1 MANYSDLSTLAITLQ
16 EGILHITIQRPEVL
30 NALNQQ
36 VLQDI
41 SRAFHLLDADAEV
54 QSVIITGSGHKA
66 FAAGA
71 DISEIQALDAAQAE
85 AFSRNG
91 HSIFNQ
97 IEQCR
102 KPVIA
107 AVNGFALGGGCELA
121 MACHLRVAAEN
132 AKFGQPEVNL
142 GLIAGYGGTQRL
154 PRLIG
159 RGKALELLLTSDML
173 TATQALE
180 LGLVNYVVTQQE
192 LIEKATEILKKI
204 MSKSPYAI
212 AETIRAVN
220 AAGTDAG
227 YTAEA
232 EAFKN
237 TAASQDGKEGTAAFL
252 EKRAANFKKL
262 S

>member
-1 MANYSDLSTLAITLQ
+1 MANYSDLSTLNITLQ
-16 EGILHITIQRPEVL
+16 EGILKITIQRPEVL
-30 NALNQQ
+30 NALNQK
-36 VLQDI
+36 VLQDL
-41 SRAFHLLDADAEV
+41 SVAFRLLEADPEV
-54 QSVIITGSGHKA
+54 KSVILTGSGHKA

-71 DISEIQALDAAQAE
+71 DISEIQALNAEQAG

-91 HSIFNQ
+91 HAIFSA
-97 IEQCR
+97 IENCR
-102 KPVIA
+102 KPVVA

-180 LGLVNYVVTQQE
+180 LGLVNHVVTQQE

-204 MSKSPYAI
+204 MTKSPFAI

-220 AAGTDAG
+220 AAGTDTG
-227 YTAEA
+227 YAVEA
-232 EAFKN
+232 EAFQN
-237 TAASQDGKEGTAAFL
+237 TAASEDGKEGTTAFL
-252 EKRAANFKKL
+252 EKRSAVFKSL
-262 S
+262 

>member
-1 MANYSDLSTLAITLQ
+1 MANYSDLSTLDIVLQ
-16 EGILHITIQRPEVL
+16 EGILKITIQRPEVL

-36 VLQDI
+36 VLQDL
-41 SRAFHLLDADAEV
+41 SSAFRMLETDVEV
-54 QSVIITGSGHKA
+54 KSVIITGSGSKA

-71 DISEIQALDAAQAE
+71 DISEIQALDAEGAE

-91 HSIFNQ
+91 QAIFAA
-97 IEQCR
+97 IENCR
-102 KPVIA
+102 KPVVA

-154 PRLIG
+154 ARLIG

-204 MSKSPYAI
+204 MSKSPFAI

-227 YTAEA
+227 YAIEA
-232 EAFKN
+232 NAFRN
-237 TAASQDGKEGTAAFL
+237 TAASDDGKEGTAAFL
-252 EKRAANFKKL
+252 EKRAAVFKPL
-262 S
+262 